1 MFAVPAATSTA
12 VLGQCW
18 DGTDHRVQM
27 EWQGPQGKKEEA
39 FDVAG
44 LQTPHC
50 CLHMCVRLVL
60 VHACVV

>member
-1 MFAVPAATSTA
+1 
-12 VLGQCW
+12 
-18 DGTDHRVQM
+18 M
-27 EWQGPQGKKEEA
+27 EWQGPQEKKEEA
-39 FDVAG
+39 FEFDVAG